1 LTLRANALREQLHTE
16 TERILQDTIKFKIH
30 IQKALEEYEEFVA
43 DEVEL
48 ELANEDGMGEDSQR
62 KDS

>member
-1 LTLRANALREQLHTE
+1 MTLRANALREQLHTE